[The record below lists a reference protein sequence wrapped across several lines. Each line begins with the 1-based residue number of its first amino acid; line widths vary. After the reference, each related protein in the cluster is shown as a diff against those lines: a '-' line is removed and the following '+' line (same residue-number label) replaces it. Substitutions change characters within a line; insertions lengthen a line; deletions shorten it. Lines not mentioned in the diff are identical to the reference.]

1 MIGIEME
8 IPKSCKECRFLHGYL
23 NTTGN
28 MYKSCDVNDMALP
41 RDIEGKSEDCPLI
54 DLDRQED
61 DLK

>member
-8 IPKSCKECRFLHGYL
+8 IPRSCKECRFLHGYFS
-23 NTTGN
+23 TTGN

-41 RDIEGKSEDCPLI
+41 RDIEGKPEDCPLI